1 MDNNNN
7 KHLADLQASLEGWTD
22 ERFLTRKEIAIAYKI
37 NCYMVNLGDDA
48 GIEFRGFSFRA
59 RLPLGL
65 LVVKA
70 TIEKQSF
77 VCFVSGRTF
86 LTCFKIFFS
95 RLLEDTVE
103 WREDRYG

>member
-7 KHLADLQASLEGWTD
+7 SHLTDLQTSLVGLTD
-22 ERFLTRKEIAIAYKI
+22 ERFITRKEVVVAYQI
-37 NCYMVNLGDDA
+37 NSYMVNLGDDA

-70 TIEKQSF
+70 TIGEEPF

-95 RLLEDTVE
+95 RLGEDTVE

>member
-1 MDNNNN
+1 MDNNNGD
-7 KHLADLQASLEGWTD
+7 HLADLRTSLEGWTD
-22 ERFLTRKEIAIAYKI
+22 ERIITRQEIALAYQV

-70 TIEKQSF
+70 TIGEEAF

-86 LTCFKIFFS
+86 LNCFKIFFN
-95 RLLEDTVE
+95 RLREDAVE
-103 WREDRYG
+103 WREDKYA